1 MQIRAENCLMYQVML
16 LQGIKRDL
24 CFSAKAAYTVIAKE
38 IVANNDIK
46 VILLKISCI
55 EFSIDVMPFLRLW

>member
-1 MQIRAENCLMYQVML
+1 MYQVML
-16 LQGIKRDL
+16 LQGKKGIFALLQKL
-24 CFSAKAAYTVIAKE
+24 PTATVKE

-55 EFSIDVMPFLRLW
+55 EFGMDVIPFLRLWLNT